1 MIKQEKPGPE
11 GHPKGPIFVPKTF
24 GWGWTLNFARWESF
38 VILAVIIGLIVG
50 SWFYGNHSK

>member
-1 MIKQEKPGPE
+1 MIKQEKPEPQ

-50 SWFYGNHSK
+50 SWFYGNHNK